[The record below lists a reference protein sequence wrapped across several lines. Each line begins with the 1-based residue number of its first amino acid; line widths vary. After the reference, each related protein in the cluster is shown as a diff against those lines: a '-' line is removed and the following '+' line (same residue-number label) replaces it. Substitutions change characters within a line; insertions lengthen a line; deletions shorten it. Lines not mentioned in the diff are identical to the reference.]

1 MDSAQRVNS
10 APALYAAAVAILAYG
25 VAFAATFNL
34 GGDSPAGNVA
44 MIVSLVS
51 IVSATVAVAVGSKDF
66 RPIWAIIAIGGTV
79 IALDVSLAIG
89 VAALNFPS
97 NNSDNIGAGAITA
110 AGIGF
115 VILTAVAGLVG
126 VGALATCRRY
136 FANTNPYLVSMLV
149 IVVNAIV
156 VSISSAFSGLSP
168 DVEFRISDRIYPVT
182 VDGGVLYGLGDD
194 IGNAVGFTAIL
205 FTLFP
210 VAFIA
215 GVTFISATALLRRHD
230 NEGIARAVSV
240 TAIGI
245 SVVATVIA
253 VLAATISVVDSVG
266 DANAHHA
273 SWGRDLDVASAIV
286 AGIVA
291 LLGCAVVAGLA
302 GVVAWWFQSLRGGR

>member
-194 IGNAVGFTAIL
+194 IGNSVGFT
-205 FTLFP
+205 
-210 VAFIA
+210 
-215 GVTFISATALLRRHD
+215 
-230 NEGIARAVSV
+230 
-240 TAIGI
+240 
-245 SVVATVIA
+245 
-253 VLAATISVVDSVG
+253 
-266 DANAHHA
+266 
-273 SWGRDLDVASAIV
+273 
-286 AGIVA
+286 
-291 LLGCAVVAGLA
+291 
-302 GVVAWWFQSLRGGR
+302 